1 MNQNIPE
8 QQSQEIDLKQVT
20 HKIGSGF
27 NNFGYFVFNSIQFFF
42 KHAIAIVLLLI
53 LGFAAGFYLNTVQK
67 KYHHQIIVLP
77 NFNSAEYLYSKIN
90 LLDVKIKD
98 RDTVF
103 LKSIGIKDPRKL
115 KKIEIEA
122 VIDPYTFVKNNESNM
137 ELLKMIADDGSMEK
151 VVKDEMTSMKYE
163 YHKIL
168 FTTRDKIDRESMIDP
183 IMNYLNNNN
192 YFTLVQGKVITNLKN
207 KIISTEQTLN
217 QVNGILDNFSSDLK
231 SSNQNQFTYYN
242 NENSQIDD
250 ILKTKNNLVSDLG
263 YYKIELIN
271 TEQIIK
277 ELSVTENVQKESS
290 VPVMLPTL
298 FVLLYIFTIL
308 FVKFYK
314 SQKVRKMNELNA
326 ER

>member
-8 QQSQEIDLKQVT
+8 HQSQEIDLNHLT
-20 HKIGSGF
+20 NKIGSGF

-42 KHAIAIVLLLI
+42 KHAIAIILLLV
-53 LGFAAGFYLNTVQK
+53 LGLAAGFYLNTIQK
-67 KYHHQIIVLP
+67 KYDHQIIVLP
-77 NFNSAEYLYSKIN
+77 NFNSTEYLYSKIN
-90 LLDVKIKD
+90 LLNVKIKD

-103 LKSIGIKDPRKL
+103 LKSIGIKYPKKL
-115 KKIEIEA
+115 KKIEVEA
-122 VIDPYTFVKNNESNM
+122 VIDPYNFVKNSESNM
-137 ELLKMIADDGSMEK
+137 ELLKMIADNGSMEK

-168 FTTRDKIDRESMIDP
+168 FSTRDKISRTDMIDP

-207 KIISTEQTLN
+207 KIAFTEQTLN
-217 QVNGILDNFSSDLK
+217 QINGILDNFSSDMK

-263 YYKIELIN
+263 YYKIEMIN

-277 ELSVTENVQKESS
+277 ELSVTGNVQKESTI
-290 VPVMLPTL
+290 PVMLPTL
-298 FVLLYIFTIL
+298 FVLLYIFIVF

-314 SQKVRKMNELNA
+314 VQKMRKMNEFNV
-326 ER
+326 